1 MDLPNVPISVGELF
15 DKYSIL
21 EIKKEKIVNP
31 EKRKKVVTEINY
43 LNNII
48 NKFKLNPEL
57 YNKLKFINTEL
68 WDIEDNIRIK
78 EKNKEFDSEFINLAR
93 SVYITND
100 KRAKIK
106 QEINHLFNS
115 NIEEVKDYVKY

>member
-1 MDLPNVPISVGELF
+1 MDLPNVPISAGELF

-57 YNKLKFINTEL
+57 YNKLTFVRLPNKRVDVCAQVLDAGCSGI
-68 WDIEDNIRIK
+68 IIPNI
-78 EKNKEFDSEFINLAR
+78 KNKKE
-93 SVYITND
+93 V
-100 KRAKIK
+100 IK
-106 QEINHLFNS
+106 
-115 NIEEVKDYVKY
+115 